1 MNAAWILARWEFSNA
16 MRTRWVVAAGVAFG
30 SCAAG
35 VVVLGMRS
43 TSDLGITGIGPA
55 ATNLLGLALL
65 LPPLIGMLLGGGSIA
80 GARERG
86 TLHMVLTQPHA
97 RGALVAGTFLGL
109 AGAVL
114 VVLGI
119 GLLGA
124 ALVVGSFGGA
134 GDIRPLLGVAV
145 ASACAAVT
153 AVALGVLVST
163 LSRTRSQAT
172 AWCVVLWFFFA
183 IGADLLLISLVP
195 ALDIGPTGILFAML
209 LNPIETARTLALM
222 IIDPQL
228 SALGPFG
235 AFLTWEFGTTTALLL
250 IVGAL
255 GAWCAASTLGAR
267 ALVQRLDL

>member
-1 MNAAWILARWEFSNA
+1 MNKTWLLARWEFQNA

-43 TSDLGITGIGPA
+43 TSELGITGIGPA

-65 LPPLIGMLLGGGSIA
+65 LPPLIGLLLGGGAIA

-86 TLHMVLTQPHA
+86 TLHMVLTQPYA
-97 RGALVAGTFLGL
+97 RNALIGGTFVGL

-124 ALVVGSFGGA
+124 ALVIGSFAGA
-134 GDIRPLLGVAV
+134 GDIKPLLGVAV
-145 ASACAAVT
+145 ASAAAAVT
-153 AVALGVLVST
+153 SVAIGVLVST
-163 LSRTRSQAT
+163 VSRTRSQAT

-183 IGADLLLISLVP
+183 VGADLLLISLVP

-209 LNPIETARTLALM
+209 FNPIETARTLALV

-235 AFLTWEFGTTTALLL
+235 AFLTWEFGITTSVLL
-250 IVGAL
+250 IVGGL
-255 GAWCAASTLGAR
+255 VSWCVATTLAARTL
-267 ALVQRLDL
+267 LQRLDL